1 VHLVG
6 Y

>member
-6 Y
+6 H